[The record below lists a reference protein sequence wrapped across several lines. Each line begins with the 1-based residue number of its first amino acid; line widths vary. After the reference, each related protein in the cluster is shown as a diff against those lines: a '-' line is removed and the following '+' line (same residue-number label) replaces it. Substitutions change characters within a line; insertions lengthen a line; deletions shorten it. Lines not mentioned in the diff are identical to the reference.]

1 MKKNNILAVAAFAA
15 LSFATAA
22 TAEVQLQA
30 ASCFPQ
36 GSFFSKRFES
46 LIQEVNEKGK
56 GLVSINYVGGAP
68 AIGSQLTVV
77 QKVAQGVYDLNS
89 CTGSY
94 YQNVL
99 PEADAWKLL
108 ERTPTE
114 IRANGGWDYMN
125 KLHNA
130 KGLEVLSRHHFGT
143 KFHMFLADGYKIDK
157 PDLTGLHL
165 RTAPT
170 YTNFFKSLG
179 ATTQDTSLTEIFTLM
194 ENGTVKGYGWPVL
207 GHQPG
212 WETVTKYRVDP
223 GFYDVDLMIMAN
235 KRVWDGLP
243 EEVKTIISD
252 AAIKLEQNAMANDAK
267 LNETVAAKQV
277 AAGFEVIEFTG
288 ADRDKWLRA
297 AREAGWAGVASRLQL
312 ELPQQRSGFS
322 VEGVE
327 ALVHRR
333 ADENDLLPAVAV
345 PGGQRL

>member
-1 MKKNNILAVAAFAA
+1 MKNIAKTTALALAGMIA
-15 LSFATAA
+15 STAV
-22 TAEVQLQA
+22 TAQEIQLQA

-46 LIQEVNEKGK
+46 MVEEINEKGAGK
-56 GLVSINYVGGAP
+56 VTVNYVGGAP

-77 QKVAQGVYDLNS
+77 QKVSQGVYDLNS

-114 IRANGGWDYMN
+114 IRENGGWEYMN
-125 KLHNA
+125 NLHNE
-130 KGLEVLSRHHFGT
+130 KNLEVLARHHFGT
-143 KFHMFLADGYKIDK
+143 KFHLFLDKNSAIDG
-157 PDLTGLHL
+157 PDLSGLHL

-179 ATTQDTSLTEIFTLM
+179 ATTQDTSITEIFTLM

-212 WETVTKYRVDP
+212 WETVTKYRVEP

-235 KRVWDGLP
+235 KSAWEGLP
-243 EEVKTIISD
+243 QDVRDLISEE
-252 AAIKLEQNAMANDAK
+252 AMKLETDAIANDAA
-267 LNETVAAKQV
+267 LNASVAATQV
-277 AAGFEVIEFTG
+277 ENGFEVIEFSEDDAT
-288 ADRDKWLRA
+288 KWLSA
-297 AREAGWAGVASRLQL
+297 AREAGWEGVAANSPEHGPKL
-312 ELPQQRSGFS
+312 RSFFAA
-322 VEGVE
+322 E
-327 ALVHRR
+327 
-333 ADENDLLPAVAV
+333 
-345 PGGQRL
+345 